1 MEQANRQLVKAL
13 PRYGTRE
20 RELQCPEWIEAE
32 CRRREHKRWWTEVC
46 KRKRRAALM
55 EKVKIAVAGV
65 VFVIVSLA
73 TAVVR

>member
-13 PRYGTRE
+13 PRYGVRE

-32 CRRREHKRWWTEVC
+32 CRSREYARRLADVHKKE
-46 KRKRRAALM
+46 RRAAAL
-55 EKVKIAVAGV
+55 EKTKIALAGA